1 MAASATGNHDVIGA
15 CPMDAKPPVSKSL
28 FQTRALLSQRE
39 VVAICGFS
47 KSQLYKLVATRRFP
61 PAAVVLGSRF
71 TRWKTDDIAQWLENP
86 LDWQSS
92 YCQNASEASA

>member
-1 MAASATGNHDVIGA
+1 
-15 CPMDAKPPVSKSL
+15 MDSKPPVSKSL

-61 PAAVVLGSRF
+61 AAAVVMGPRF
-71 TRWKTDDIAQWLENP
+71 TRWRTDDVAQWLECP
-86 LDWQSS
+86 IEWQTSHS
-92 YCQNASEASA
+92 PSTAEVSA